1 MIVLVVFIG
10 VASINIIGWDNSPPL
25 LVTPAQLMRPVR
37 ILVFAEACP
46 VQWVT
51 FFCITSV
58 YVFCREM
65 WFIEYMY
72 YHYGIEYGCMHILL
86 SLSCLG

>member
-1 MIVLVVFIG
+1 MIIFVVFIG

-51 FFCITSV
+51 FFLHNIYV

-72 YHYGIEYGCMHILL
+72 YHNGIEYGCIFYYLYL
-86 SLSCLG
+86 V